1 MLYLDEFRLPDA
13 DDEWRY
19 FRHKNAE
26 YAYDSIYPFQHFP
39 KKQWERIVFD
49 AVTIFYGGNGS
60 GKSTMLNIIAQKLAL
75 PRKSSFNHSALFDDY
90 VQLCKASTLRHLPD
104 NSRIIT
110 SDDVFDY
117 MFGVRD
123 FNDGVDRRREDL
135 FAEYQYYKNTPL
147 RLHSMEDY
155 EEFKQGLA
163 ARRSS
168 TTQYVRQRVTNNIR
182 TQSNGESA
190 LHYFQIQLKPRA
202 LYLLDE
208 PENSLS
214 AERQIQLAELL
225 YGCARFEG
233 CQLVLATHSPFLLAI
248 PGARIYDLD
257 TVPVETAPWT
267 QLPNVRI
274 YYDFFRQ
281 HQSEFEAD

>member
-135 FAEYQYYKNTPL
+135 FAEYQHYKNTPL

-214 AERQIQLAELL
+214 AERQIQLAEFYMAAPGSRAVSWYWLPTRLFAGHPWGTHLRPGYGPRGNCALDSTAECAHLL
-225 YGCARFEG
+225 RLFPAASVG
-233 CQLVLATHSPFLLAI
+233 I
-248 PGARIYDLD
+248 
-257 TVPVETAPWT
+257 
-267 QLPNVRI
+267 
-274 YYDFFRQ
+274 
-281 HQSEFEAD
+281 